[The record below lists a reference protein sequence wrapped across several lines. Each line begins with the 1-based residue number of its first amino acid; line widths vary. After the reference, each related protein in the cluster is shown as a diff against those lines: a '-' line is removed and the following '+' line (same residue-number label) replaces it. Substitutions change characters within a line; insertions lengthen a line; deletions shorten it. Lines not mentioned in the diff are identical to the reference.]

1 MNLKKIKYLHS
12 LLILILCSHIVSAQG
27 INVSGNVTDEDRQPM
42 PGVNII
48 VQGSLQGAVSDQD
61 GNYSLDANINDTLI
75 FSFIGYENAIVE
87 IQSDKIDIQMKPEA
101 VMLEE
106 FVAIG
111 YGSIRKE
118 DVTSSIT
125 TIKGV
130 EINKIQT
137 NGNFTQ
143 GLQGLAAGVQVF
155 NSQGNP
161 GATPTVIIRGVTSI
175 NGNPNPMYV
184 VDGIPIGRN
193 VNQINSNDIESVEIL
208 KDASAT
214 AIYGTQAANGVILIT
229 TKKGQMGRQEF
240 NVDLNFGMQ
249 HLVKPEIAGAK
260 EYMLVQNEKRF
271 NAGQGE
277 YALFSQEQIDNAQ
290 TTDWWNE
297 AMRSVAPVINANIGF
312 LGGTKKF
319 RYSLNAGYYTKQ
331 SQMEVGDWSRF
342 TTRLNTEVHFNDNIK
357 YGLNF
362 NPRVETWHNTPDI
375 WSLISM
381 DPTTPVYRPE
391 EEQEGLNR
399 YSVFQRSYNNDTWNP
414 MGTIERFKVN
424 NNSLLV
430 GMDVNTY
437 LNIRF
442 LKDFVFNSQ
451 VGLNFSSLMQDTY
464 DPEFV
469 IDEGKES
476 NLESS
481 VSREV
486 NNYYGF
492 VWNNT
497 ISYLKTFAAVHNL
510 NLMAGIVAEKGK
522 NRDLWGYGK
531 NIPSDN
537 EYMRYLSAATDKFSA
552 SGRDRIEVGL
562 FSYLGRAMYNYDE
575 RYYVN
580 VSFRRD
586 GSYKFPEDNRYANFP
601 AVSLAWSAHNE
612 DFMKEYVSWMSRLKI
627 SGGWGQ
633 VGNQD
638 PLNESVFLT
647 TLAKIAY
654 VYGEDPQTVVGVY
667 ADQIANS
674 DIKWET
680 VEDLSLAFDMGFLND
695 RILFSGAIFS
705 KKTKDMIMLKSFPF
719 YSGYPNFE
727 SMVWTNIGSIKS
739 NGFELTAGYNDNEG
753 DFKWNINVNFTHI
766 ESRAISLADGGP
778 YYDAWWGD
786 YVTKTEEGGLVGQFW
801 GYETNG
807 LFQNQAEINAHT
819 DEHGNLMQPNA
830 KPGDVRFRD
839 LNNDGV
845 IDDNDKTYIGSGQPA
860 FTMGLNFSA
869 AYKGFD
875 LSLALY
881 TSIGAEIFNTTKW
894 EWGWG
899 ANNSNTFAGVYE
911 EAWHGEGTSNIVP
924 ILDLNDYNQNYDK
937 ISDIYVENGNFLK
950 VRYIQFGYTFY
961 NSKHLKDPRIYFN
974 VDNPFVFTN
983 YKALDPELYGT
994 VTTQNI
1000 DWGTNYYNPI
1010 IFSLGLNLKF

>member
-1 MNLKKIKYLHS
+1 MALS
-12 LLILILCSHIVSAQG
+12 QAVT
-27 INVSGNVTDEDRQPM
+27 VSGNITDEDRLPM

-48 VQGSLQGAVSDQD
+48 VQGSLQGAVSDPD
-61 GNYSLDANINDTLI
+61 GNYSITGNMNDTLI
-75 FSFIGYENAIVE
+75 FSFIGYKNAIIV
-87 IQSDKIDIQMKPEA
+87 IQSDKIDVQMDPEA
-101 VMLEE
+101 VLLEE

-111 YGSIRKE
+111 YGSVRKE
-118 DVTSSIT
+118 DITSSIT
-125 TIKGV
+125 TIKGA
-130 EINKIQT
+130 EISKIQT

-155 NSQGNP
+155 NTSGSP
-161 GATPTVIIRGVTSI
+161 GATPTVIIRGATSI
-175 NGNPNPMYV
+175 NGDPNPMYV
-184 VDGIPIGRN
+184 VDGIPVGRN

-229 TKKGQMGRQEF
+229 TKKGKMGEQEF
-240 NVDLNFGMQ
+240 NVDLNFGVQ
-249 HLVKPEIAGAK
+249 HLKKPEIAAAK

-277 YALFSQEQIDNAQ
+277 YALFSQEQINKAQ
-290 TTDWWNE
+290 NTDWWNE
-297 AMRSVAPVINANIGF
+297 AMRSISPVINANIGYR
-312 LGGTKKF
+312 GGTKKF
-319 RYSLNAGYYTKQ
+319 RYSLNAGYFTKQ

-342 TTRLNTEVHFNDNIK
+342 TTRLNTEVHFNDNIIF
-357 YGLNF
+357 GLNL

-391 EEQEGLNR
+391 DEQIGLNR

-424 NNSLLV
+424 NNNLLV
-430 GMDVNTY
+430 GMNTNTY

-442 LKDFVFNSQ
+442 LDDFIFNTQ
-451 VGLNFSSLMQDTY
+451 LGLDFSSLMQDRY

-469 IDEGKES
+469 IDIGKES

-481 VSREV
+481 VSRQV
-486 NNYYGF
+486 DNYYGF

-497 ISYLKTFAAVHNL
+497 LSYVKTLSAVHNI
-510 NLMAGIVAEKGK
+510 NLMAGVVAEKGK

-531 NIPSDN
+531 NIPADS
-537 EYMRYLSAATDKFSA
+537 EFLRYLSAATDQFDA
-552 SGRDRIEVGL
+552 SGNDRITVGL
-562 FSYLGRAMYNYDE
+562 FSILGRAMYNYDE

-586 GSYKFPEDNRYANFP
+586 GSYKFPENSRYANFP
-601 AVSLAWSAHNE
+601 AVSLAWAAHNE
-612 DFMKEYVSWMSRLKI
+612 DFMKRGASWISRMKL

-633 VGNQD
+633 VGNQEVLD
-638 PLNESVFLT
+638 DNVFLT

-654 VYGEDPQTVVGVY
+654 VYGEDPQTIVGVY
-667 ADQIANS
+667 ADQIANA

-680 VEDLSLAFDMGFLND
+680 VEDLSLALDMGFLED
-695 RILFSGAIFS
+695 RISFAGAIFS
-705 KKTKDMIMLKSFPF
+705 KKTKDMIMLKSYPF

-727 SMVWTNIGSIKS
+727 SMVWTNIGSIRS
-739 NGFELTAGYNDNEG
+739 NGFELTAGYHDNEG
-753 DFKWNINVNFTHI
+753 DFKWNISVNFTHI
-766 ESRAISLADGGP
+766 QTTAISLADGEA
-778 YYDAWWGD
+778 YYDGWWGD
-786 YVTKTEEGGLVGQFW
+786 YLTKTVEGGLVGQFW

-819 DEHGNLMQPNA
+819 DEHGNLMQPQA
-830 KPGDVRFRD
+830 KPGDVRFVDR
-839 LNNDGV
+839 NNDGV
-845 IDDNDKTYIGSGQPA
+845 IDDNDKTNIGSGQPD
-860 FTMGLNFSA
+860 FTTGLNFSA
-869 AYKGFD
+869 SYKGFD
-875 LSLALY
+875 LSIALY
-881 TSIGAEIFNTTKW
+881 ASIGAEIFNTTKW

-899 ANNSNTFAGVYE
+899 ANNSNTFAGVYD
-911 EAWHGEGTSNIVP
+911 EAWHGEGTSNDVP

-937 ISDIYVENGNFLK
+937 ISDIYVDNGNFLK
-950 VRYIQFGYTFY
+950 VRYIQFGYTFH
-961 NSKHLKDPRIYFN
+961 NAKHLNSPRIYFN
-974 VDNPFVFTN
+974 VDNPFVFTK

-1000 DWGTNYYNPI
+1000 DWGSNYYNPL